1 MGSNAKKKITVNCG
15 TTHVSVSVFS
25 ERAGSLVLEKLVV
38 EDLVY
43 NYMEEEEWAFAAS
56 SALSG
61 IFKKLKLKG
70 GATVIAPGHLLLT
83 KNVKVPQVEASRQR
97 QIISFEAADKF
108 PFPLGDLVWDS
119 QIISTDGVEAEVVLF
134 AIKRE
139 NAERFAQQM
148 LRSGITPEIIQ
159 PSTNL
164 DYQAYRFLNV
174 DATENVLIVNVGART
189 TNLTFVTPEGFS
201 IQNVSVGGNF
211 LTQSIADSLG
221 KPFPAAERL
230 KVNFF
235 SDAMDLAEDDPH
247 AIKLREAA
255 QSFCRRLGQEI
266 TRRIVNQKR
275 QSPNGVPVKIL
286 LTGRGSLLPGLSDSL
301 AESQHLPVEYFE
313 PTAPVQV
320 AAGVSSGY
328 FDSVRFQ
335 LSEVIGDAS
344 ELLDSSVYSQV
355 NLLPQQIADALAFSK
370 KKPFFIAAAV
380 LFALAPLPIFFGL
393 QNQCAALDSENA
405 GLSKRKAEL
414 ESFRSKI
421 SALEEHN
428 VPAAEFVG
436 TLDGV
441 LAARGAWNALL
452 ADIQSRVSA
461 LQAPTASEDG
471 ELTFSANRH
480 IWVDGLKVS
489 RTVQNPQVSEE
500 DDERGNA
507 KPTVRTEV
515 ELKLRL
521 LIPQVDGA
529 KPEHNAAAFNARR
542 RAVLDVFKK
551 SEFVEKLTDQTD
563 FRRPNFPTIT
573 LKLVLKPEK
582 GI

>member
-25 ERAGSLVLEKLVV
+25 EKAGSLVIEKLVV

-61 IFKKLKLKG
+61 IFKKYKLKG
-70 GATVIAPGHLLLT
+70 AATVIAPGHLLLT

-201 IQNVSVGGNF
+201 IQNVAVGGNF

-230 KVNFF
+230 KVNYF
-235 SDAMDLAEDDPH
+235 SGAMDVADDDPH
-247 AIKLREAA
+247 VLKLRESA
-255 QSFCRRLGQEI
+255 QAFCRRLGQEI

-275 QSPNGVPVKIL
+275 QSPSGVPVKIL

-320 AAGVSSGY
+320 AAGVDAGY

-344 ELLDSSVYSQV
+344 ELLGADHKQV
-355 NLLPQQIADALAFSK
+355 NLLPQQIADALTFSK
-370 KKPFFIAAAV
+370 QKPFFIAAAL
-380 LFALAPLPIFFGL
+380 LFALAPLPLFFGL
-393 QNQCAALDSENA
+393 QGRCDALDSENSE
-405 GLSKRKAEL
+405 LSARRKQL
-414 ESFRSKI
+414 ENYQSEI
-421 SALEEHN
+421 SAFEQRN
-428 VPAAEFVG
+428 VPAAQFAE

-441 LAARGAWNALL
+441 LASRGAWNAFL
-452 ADIQSRVSA
+452 ADLQSRISA
-461 LQAPTASEDG
+461 LQAPTVSGDG
-471 ELTFSANRH
+471 ETSVSPNRH
-480 IWVDGLKVS
+480 VWIDGLSVS
-489 RTVQNPQVSEE
+489 RTVQAPTQSEYG
-500 DDERGNA
+500 DEEA
-507 KPTVRTEV
+507 AATKPTVRTEV
-515 ELKLRL
+515 LLKLRL

-542 RAVLDVFKK
+542 RAVLDVFRK
-551 SEFVEKLTDQTD
+551 SEFVEKLTDQAD
-563 FRRPNFPTIT
+563 FLRPNFPTLT

>member
-1 MGSNAKKKITVNCG
+1 MGSNAKKITVNCG

-25 ERAGSLVLEKLVV
+25 EKAGSLVLEKLVV

-43 NYMEEEEWAFAAS
+43 NYMEEEEWAPAAS
-56 SALSG
+56 AALSN
-61 IFKKLKLKG
+61 IFKNLKLKG
-70 GATVIAPGHLLLT
+70 AATVIAPGHLLLT

-139 NAERFAQQM
+139 NADRFAQQM
-148 LRSGITPEIIQ
+148 LRSGVTPEIIQ

-201 IQNVSVGGNF
+201 IQNIAVGGNF
-211 LTQSIADSLG
+211 LTQAIADSLG

-230 KVNFF
+230 KVNYF
-235 SDAMDLAEDDPH
+235 SDAMDVADDDPH
-247 AIKLREAA
+247 VLKLKENA
-255 QSFCRRLGQEI
+255 QAFCRRLGQEI

-286 LTGRGSLLPGLSDSL
+286 LTGRGSLLPGLSESL
-301 AESQHLPVEYFE
+301 AESQRLPVEYFE
-313 PTAPVQV
+313 PTVPVQV
-320 AAGVSSGY
+320 ASGVDAGY
-328 FDSVRFQ
+328 FDAVRFQ

-344 ELLDSSVYSQV
+344 ELLDSSYKQV
-355 NLLPQQIADALAFSK
+355 NLLPQQIADDLAFSR
-370 KKPFFIAAAV
+370 KKPFFIAAAL
-380 LFALAPLPIFFGL
+380 LFALAPWPVFLGL
-393 QNQCAALDSENA
+393 QNLGDSLDAAN
-405 GLSKRKAEL
+405 
-414 ESFRSKI
+414 
-421 SALEEHN
+421 SALSAQKKKLETYQKEISDFEKLN
-428 VPAAEFVG
+428 VPAAAFVE

-441 LAARGAWNALL
+441 LASRGAWNAFL
-452 ADIQSRVSA
+452 ADVQDRVSA
-461 LQAPTASEDG
+461 LQAPTLSEDG
-471 ELTFSANRH
+471 ESAFSPDRH
-480 IWVDGLKVS
+480 VWIDGLKVS
-489 RTVQNPQVSEE
+489 RSVRAPEADE
-500 DDERGNA
+500 DGNVPADA
-507 KPTVRTEV
+507 KPVVRTEV

-529 KPEHNAAAFNARR
+529 KPEHNASAFNARR
-542 RAVLDVFKK
+542 RAVLDAFKK

-563 FRRPNFPTIT
+563 FLRPNFPTLT